1 MQLLSS
7 QQIPTTQVSNMMPTS
22 HMRKRTSSPPHSPV
36 DDEPPIIAQ
45 PDGSP
50 LPLDWPSADGQPFQ
64 LYQSRPL
71 NERSNVLAAADAARP
86 GSRGLQ
92 LESNNR
98 RALQPPR
105 APASIPRGRSPPG
118 PPRQKPPNEP

>member
-50 LPLDWPSADGQPFQ
+50 SPLDWPSADGQPFQ

-71 NERSNVLAAADAARP
+71 NERSNVLAAADSTEEPGEEEGEEDNISEMMMNTMLQSTHRSARNP
-86 GSRGLQ
+86 IARFN
-92 LESNNR
+92 ESHPT
-98 RALQPPR
+98 Q
-105 APASIPRGRSPPG
+105 
-118 PPRQKPPNEP
+118 